1 MENLK
6 GEIMAQLGM
15 IGVGAMGSSL
25 LGRLRLAGR
34 EVTVYDCDGS
44 ALDRARGMGAQTA
57 DSAAAVAEASSIID
71 IVVRTEDEI
80 IDCTLGAKGILET
93 AKKGTLVLL
102 HSTIL
107 PKTTKKV
114 AEAARE
120 KEIDV
125 IDACMVGVPRVVQKG
140 ELSFLLGG
148 PAELVDRARPHLLNM
163 GKQVIHM
170 GPLGAGNA
178 AKLIKNLVTGSESL
192 IIHEA
197 IQIGEAAGI
206 RYRDALEMMKT
217 LYSGGLVEHWE
228 GRFNPSGNDP
238 TPKAGTNIWDKDMP
252 LAAKLADE
260 FGLDIPIT
268 KQLVAQGLRIMVA
281 KGTQG

>member
-1 MENLK
+1 
-6 GEIMAQLGM
+6 MANLGM

-25 LGRLRLAGR
+25 LGRLKLAGL
-34 EVTVYDCDGS
+34 EVNVYDCDGS

-57 DSAAAVAEASSIID
+57 TSAAAVAEASSIID
-71 IVVRTEDEI
+71 VVVRTEDEI
-80 IDCTLGAKGILET
+80 LDCTLGAKGILET

-114 AEAARE
+114 AEAARK

-125 IDACMVGVPRVVQKG
+125 IDACMVGVPSVVQKG
-140 ELSFLLGG
+140 EASFLVGG

-228 GRFNPSGNDP
+228 GRFNSSGNDP

-268 KQLVAQGLRIMVA
+268 KQLVAQGLRLMVA